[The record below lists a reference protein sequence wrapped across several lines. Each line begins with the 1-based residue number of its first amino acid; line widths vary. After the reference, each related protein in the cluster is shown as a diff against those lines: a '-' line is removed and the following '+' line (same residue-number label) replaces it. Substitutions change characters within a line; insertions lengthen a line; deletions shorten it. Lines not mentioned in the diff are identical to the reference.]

1 VGLLGVGPSIQ
12 KITRARSLG
21 EGSVETGSSKD
32 MREVVYGLT
41 KFGFKGTSGHLVLG
55 KAAHWLLTHPVWSA
69 EADMVRRGEG

>member
-1 VGLLGVGPSIQ
+1 MR
-12 KITRARSLG
+12 KRSLG
-21 EGSVETGSSKD
+21 QKQLDHEENALTSVETGSSKD